1 MSAPARTVSVRE
13 GRRLARTVVI
23 GTHLVR
29 SDEPEPVSSD
39 TGATPGELLLAA
51 LGSCTSMAVRAFAD
65 RHGWPLHQVDVDLE
79 FGAGGEI
86 VKNVRLSGDLEPAQV
101 ERLLAVAGRR
111 PLPRLVVG
119 NVFGVA
125 AAPGGGH
132 PPAEAAHAARPREGR
147 YCGGAAKG

>member
-101 ERLLAVAGRR
+101 ERLLAVAGRC
-111 PLPRLVVG
+111 PVHRLLTG
-119 NVFGVA
+119 NVSVVTV
-125 AAPGGGH
+125 PTVWQH
-132 PPAEAAHAARPREGR
+132 PAEEPAQSV
-147 YCGGAAKG
+147 